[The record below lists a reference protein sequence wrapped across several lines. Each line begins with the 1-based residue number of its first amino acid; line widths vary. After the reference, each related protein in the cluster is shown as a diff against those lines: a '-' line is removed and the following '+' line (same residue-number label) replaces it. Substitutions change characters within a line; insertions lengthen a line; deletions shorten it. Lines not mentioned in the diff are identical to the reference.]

1 MIWNKVFVVHPSKKE
16 DFSMSH
22 VIVSILLVSATIAL
36 PVSVIYAVVHEHNLK
51 KSQKQ
56 TSKTKEQSC
65 TTI

>member
-1 MIWNKVFVVHPSKKE
+1 
-16 DFSMSH
+16 MSH